1 MATTIKLKNGSGAPS
16 ASDLVQGEPA
26 IDLTNKRLYT
36 ENSSGAV
43 IEVGSNPSS
52 LSIAGTAITATAA
65 ELNILDGVT
74 STAAELNILDGV
86 TATAAELNIL
96 DGVTST
102 TAELNIL
109 DGVTSTAAELNILDG
124 VTSTAAELNIL
135 DGVTSTTAELNILDG
150 VTSTTAELNILDGV
164 TSTAAELNVLDG
176 VTAFVDEDDM
186 SSDSATSIPSQQS
199 VKAYVDSVATASDL
213 DFQADSG
220 GALSIDLDSE
230 TMTFTGGAGV
240 DTSGSGNAVTFAIDA
255 TVATLAGSQELTNKT
270 LTSPVLNT
278 GVSGTAVLDEDDMS
292 SDSATQ
298 LATQQSIKAY
308 VDSQVASADT
318 LAELTDTNVTSPSD
332 AALLFYDTG
341 TSKWI
346 DNVVS
351 GDITIADT
359 GVAAIGSGV
368 IVNDDVNASAAIS
381 VSKTALAA
389 GTGLTLSTN
398 TLSVDASQTQITA
411 VGTIGTGTWQGSVI
425 SDTYVANDLT
435 ISGGTI
441 ENTIIGAATA
451 AAGTFTTFT
460 STGID
465 DNATSTAITID
476 ASENVTFASKA
487 TVGYSRAAGTGG
499 IVLYDDDQAENRLTL
514 LTGGGTGI
522 NAVINQAGGSLNITD
537 ASLNAVAT
545 FNDGGNVGIGTASP
559 DRLLHV
565 SGGSGSV
572 LAGKFETAS
581 TSGSMIVFKD
591 ADTTTNDLQVRIGS
605 DANDLVQYA
614 GGSERLRIDSSG
626 NVGIGT
632 TSPANKLNLNGNT
645 ESNHDLAINRNTTYG
660 SNTGMG
666 GVSWYDQ
673 AGSNVLARINAGTDG
688 NATSSRIS
696 FDVSSSGVKSEA
708 MRIDGVGNVGIGTA
722 SAGNLLHIHEGS
734 SAGAWAHFTNTTTS
748 AGGSSGALVGID
760 SNEDFRILQYE
771 AKALA
776 LYTSAT
782 ERMRISSSGNV
793 GIGTTSPNGKLDI
806 TGSGNTDIYLNTGN
820 NSGDNNRVFFGDTA
834 DIDVG
839 YLSYDHGTNVMSFG
853 VNASERMRIDSS
865 GDVLVNTTT
874 TLTTAAL
881 NAGTTGIA
889 LRSSD
894 LAVISRDGGAGLIV
908 NRKTSDGDLIALRKD
923 GTTVGSIDAK
933 DGTMA
938 IGTGDTGL
946 RFISASD
953 AVTPHDMNNNAGRD
967 NAIDLGTSGARFDD
981 IYATNATIQ
990 TSDANEKQDIE
1001 ALSEAETRVAV
1012 AAKALLRKFRWKS
1025 AVEEKGDEARIH
1037 FGIIAQ
1043 DLKAAF
1049 EAEGLDAGRYAM
1061 FIHSTWT
1068 DEETGE
1074 ERSRMGVRYS
1084 ELLAFIIA
1092 AI

>member
-36 ENSSGAV
+36 ENGSGAV

-86 TATAAELNIL
+86 T
-96 DGVTST
+96 
-102 TAELNIL
+102 
-109 DGVTSTAAELNILDG
+109 STA
-124 VTSTAAELNIL
+124 
-135 DGVTSTTAELNILDG
+135 AELNILDG

-199 VKAYVDSVATASDL
+199 VKAYVDSVATTSDL

-230 TMTFTGGAGV
+230 TMTFTGGTGV

-255 TVATLAGSQELTNKT
+255 TVATLAGSQALTNKT

-318 LAELTDTNVTSPSD
+318 LAELTDTNVTSPAD
-332 AALLFYDTG
+332 GALLFYDTG

-435 ISGGTI
+435 ISAGTI

-460 STGID
+460 STGLD

-476 ASENVTFASKA
+476 ASENVGIGTASPAVEVEVASAAPQIRLTDTDGGYCEVTNVSGNLLLQADKGDTEASSSMRFDVDGAERMRIDSSGNVMIGA
-487 TVGYSRAAGTGG
+487 TSTTKNFLLENPSTASGEDVSFRIKTNGTGSSADAVFEMIASTTG
-499 IVLYDDDQAENRLTL
+499 ECLINFGDSNDANIGNIRYDHN
-514 LTGGGTGI
+514 I
-522 NAVINQAGGSLNITD
+522 NAMRFITNTD
-537 ASLNAVAT
+537 EAMRIDSS
-545 FNDGGNVGIGTASP
+545 GNVGIGTSSINTSYKLNVEGAIIPILATSSSTSTSSRYACVATARP
-559 DRLLHV
+559 SNV
-565 SGGSGSV
+565 VGSGS
-572 LAGKFETAS
+572 GYGMNMNNS
-581 TSGSMIVFKD
+581 SGSMTEYGYIGGLIESNTAGSQSGALVF
-591 ADTTTNDLQVRIGS
+591 APTSSGTRT
-605 DANDLVQYA
+605 
-614 GGSERLRIDSSG
+614 ERMRIDSSG

-632 TSPANKLNLNGNT
+632 TNPQKPLHVKLATNENVVIQTGGGGDARI
-645 ESNHDLAINRNTTYG
+645 SAINDAF
-660 SNTGMG
+660 S
-666 GVSWYDQ
+666 
-673 AGSNVLARINAGTDG
+673 
-688 NATSSRIS
+688 
-696 FDVSSSGVKSEA
+696 
-708 MRIDGVGNVGIGTA
+708 
-722 SAGNLLHIHEGS
+722 
-734 SAGAWAHFTNTTTS
+734 TTTQFS
-748 AGGSSGALVGID
+748 VQGDPLLFGTFGGG
-760 SNEDFRILQYE
+760 E
-771 AKALA
+771 A
-776 LYTSAT
+776 
-782 ERMRISSSGNV
+782 
-793 GIGTTSPNGKLDI
+793 
-806 TGSGNTDIYLNTGN
+806 
-820 NSGDNNRVFFGDTA
+820 
-834 DIDVG
+834 
-839 YLSYDHGTNVMSFG
+839 
-853 VNASERMRIDSS
+853 MRIDSS
-865 GDVLVNTTT
+865 GNLLVGRTSTSYGY
-874 TLTTAAL
+874 
-881 NAGTTGIA
+881 GTTGAFILSA
-889 LRSSD
+889 GQIQTEVSGACLF
-894 LAVISRDGGAGLIV
+894 LNNTNGTGTATIISLSRGNSGAG
-908 NRKTSDGDLIALRKD
+908 GIASSAG
-923 GTTVGSIDAK
+923 GTPSFV
-933 DGTMA
+933 
-938 IGTGDTGL
+938 
-946 RFISASD
+946 SASD
-953 AVTPHDMNNNAGRD
+953 AALKDNIQDHGSELNNVMA
-967 NAIDLGTSGARFDD
+967 
-981 IYATNATIQ
+981 IQ
-990 TSDANEKQDIE
+990 TRVWDWKDEAKGSGEGVVAQELEQTAWADLVSEGYDGYKQVSG
-1001 ALSEAETRVAV
+1001 LGVVETRLIKAIQEQQAMIEELKAEV
-1012 AAKALLRKFRWKS
+1012 AAL
-1025 AVEEKGDEARIH
+1025 KGA
-1037 FGIIAQ
+1037 
-1043 DLKAAF
+1043 
-1049 EAEGLDAGRYAM
+1049 
-1061 FIHSTWT
+1061 
-1068 DEETGE
+1068 
-1074 ERSRMGVRYS
+1074 
-1084 ELLAFIIA
+1084 
-1092 AI
+1092 